1 MRRVERLLRIVL
13 LAVAGALAAAVVIW
27 VAGPQGTG
35 YRLPAEVVKLD
46 LADVLAT
53 DPDASM
59 LPQRAATFERLV
71 TARITLRADGV
82 PLADALAGWADAAGL
97 SVMVSSRGLDLEGL
111 DPDEPVFLHVQDAP
125 AGEVLTQLLQNFV
138 DWEVG
143 PSGVVH
149 VPATGYSE
157 DAEFLRVYDVTD
169 LLLQAGQHSRSF
181 APEKVGPES
190 SPGLPVDAT
199 PAEAY
204 NRGYA
209 SGRRER
215 SPAGTQRAAVADL
228 IAALP
233 FGDGGGYRQGHGVQ
247 HFAGRLAV
255 RATAEQHVSVAE
267 TLAALRAAR
276 PEGR

>member
-27 VAGPQGTG
+27 VAGPQGAG
-35 YRLPAEVVKLD
+35 HRLPAEVVPLE
-46 LADVLAT
+46 LADVLAI

-59 LPQRAATFERLV
+59 LSQRAATFERLV

-82 PLADALAGWADAAGL
+82 PLADALAAWADAAGL
-97 SVMVSSRGLDLEGL
+97 SVMVSSHGLDLEGL
-111 DPDEPVFLHVQDAP
+111 DLDEPVTVSARDTP
-125 AGEVLTQLLQNFV
+125 AGKVLTQLLQGLA

-149 VPATGYSE
+149 VPATGYLE
-157 DAEFLRVYDVTD
+157 DEKFLRVYDVTD

-181 APEKVGPES
+181 TPEKVGAES
-190 SPGLPVDAT
+190 SPGLPTNAT
-199 PAEAY
+199 ATEAY

-209 SGRRER
+209 SGRQER